1 MHPGI
6 ALLAAA
12 LVGSAAVD
20 VTLRGSPESMER
32 QKAVAERLE
41 LAAAESR
48 AEMERMAREGA
59 LVKVA
64 GGTHYEVA
72 DWVNPYAVPEV
83 RLFVERLSR
92 QYREA
97 CGEAL
102 MVTSLTRPLDEQPP
116 NAHALSVHPAGMAAD
131 FRIPKNPACREWIE
145 MAFLNLE
152 RQGVIDATRER
163 SPPHYHVAIFP
174 QSYAR
179 FAAARIAQEQPEGT
193 TAAGAGGALPG
204 EEGALGDDDAD
215 AEGAAGAPLLTTLLG
230 IIAAAAVIAAVA
242 WWAAR
247 RARGRNAEV

>member
-1 MHPGI
+1 MHAGI
-6 ALLAAA
+6 ALVAAA
-12 LVGSAAVD
+12 LVGTAAVD

-41 LAAAESR
+41 LPAAESA

-59 LVKVA
+59 LVQVP
-64 GGTHYEVA
+64 GGAHYEVA

-102 MVTSLTRPLDEQPP
+102 VVTSLTRPLDEQPP

-145 MAFLNLE
+145 RAFLDLE

-179 FAAARIAQEQPEGT
+179 FAAARIAQERPEGT
-193 TAAGAGGALPG
+193 TAAGAGGAPPG
-204 EEGALGDDDAD
+204 EEGAVDED

-230 IIAAAAVIAAVA
+230 LIAAAAVIAAAA

-247 RARGRNAEV
+247 RARGRGAEI